1 MKKDRDLMIKK
12 KRYKEIVWI
21 DIMRE
26 KERDGQRI

>member
-1 MKKDRDLMIKK
+1 MKKDRDLMIKN

-21 DIMRE
+21 NIMRE